1 MSKVGETYGF
11 DAIRGIQAGREFYV
25 AMCPLKIIPKLFV
38 FTEFDLPPEL
48 RAQRTLRKSR
58 IPALRNYILNN
69 PKDYIFSSLTASV
82 DGTMKFEPAPSL
94 GESGKLGR
102 LYVSMESRL
111 LINDG
116 QHRRQA
122 IEEALKENPDLAH
135 EMISVVF
142 FEDKGLLR
150 SQQMFSDL
158 NKNAVKP
165 TKSLNLLYDHRDE
178 FAKFIVAIS
187 SELEIFSGRVELE
200 KTAISNR
207 STKFFTLNG
216 IADATR
222 KFLGIKGTKISEDEQ
237 NKARKFWNDLEK
249 NIPEWQ
255 LLVQKRVT
263 APDLRKEYAHSHTNL
278 LNALGI
284 VGNVLLNEY
293 PSDWK
298 KKLTSLRDID
308 WSRSNPEWEG
318 KLLLNGRMLK
328 SKLGIE
334 LAANTILKK
343 CDIPLSDER
352 LSFENMEYVREKIV
366 LTKKDWDEAKRN
378 RWNEKQTTL
387 ASKELKNG

>member
-94 GESGKLGR
+94 GEGGKLGR

-142 FEDKGLLR
+142 FEDKGLIR

-187 SELEIFSGRVELE
+187 YELEIFSGRVELE

-222 KFLGIKGTKISEDEQ
+222 KFLGINGTKISTEEQ
-237 NKARKFWNDLEK
+237 NSAKEFWDVIAK

-255 LLVQKRVT
+255 LLIQGR
-263 APDLRKEYAHSHTNL
+263 AAASELRKEYVHSHTNL

-284 VGNVLLNEY
+284 VGNVLRNEY
-293 PSDWK
+293 PSGWK
-298 KKLTSLRDID
+298 QKLTSLRDVD
-308 WSRSNPEWEG
+308 WSRSNPDWEG
-318 KLLLNGRMLK
+318 KLLLKGRMLK
-328 SKLGIE
+328 NKLGIE

-343 CDIPLSDER
+343 CGVPLSDER
-352 LSFENMEYVREKIV
+352 LDYENIEYVREKIV
-366 LTKKDWDEAKRN
+366 TLAKDGKSTKKIKAE
-378 RWNEKQTTL
+378 EI
-387 ASKELKNG
+387 KNG

>member
-94 GESGKLGR
+94 GEGGKLGR

-135 EMISVVF
+135 EMISAVF

-158 NKNAVKP
+158 NQNAVKP

-187 SELEIFSGRVELE
+187 DELEIFSGRVELE

-207 STKFFTLNG
+207 SIKFFTLNG

-222 KFLGIKGTKISEDEQ
+222 KFLGIKGTKISVDERS
-237 NKARKFWNDLEK
+237 KAKEFWDGIAK
-249 NIPEWQ
+249 NIPEWR

-263 APDLRKEYAHSHTNL
+263 ASELRKEYVHSHTNL

-284 VGNVLLNEY
+284 VGNVLQNEY

-298 KKLTSLRDID
+298 QKLASLQNID

-318 KLLLNGRMLK
+318 KLLLRGRMLK
-328 SKLGIE
+328 TKLGIE

-343 CDIPLSDER
+343 CGIPLSDER
-352 LSFENMEYVREKIV
+352 LNYENVEYVREKIV
-366 LTKKDWDEAKRN
+366 
-378 RWNEKQTTL
+378 TL
-387 ASKELKNG
+387 AKDDNTAEIKSKELQNG

>member
-1 MSKVGETYGF
+1 MSKIGETYGF

-25 AMCPLKIIPKLFV
+25 AMCPLKIIPKLFI
-38 FTEFDLPPEL
+38 FSEFDLPPEL
-48 RAQRTLRKSR
+48 RAQRTLRATR
-58 IPALRNYILNN
+58 IPAIKNYILNN

-82 DGTMKFEPAPSL
+82 DGAMKFVPAPSL
-94 GESGKLGR
+94 GQNGKLGR

-116 QHRRQA
+116 QHRRKA
-122 IEEALKENPDLAH
+122 IEEALKENSELAH

-142 FEDKGLLR
+142 FEDKGLVR

-165 TKSLNLLYDHRDE
+165 TKSLNLLYDHRDQ
-178 FAKFIVAIS
+178 FAKFIVSIS
-187 SELEIFSGRVELE
+187 GELEIFSDKVELE

-222 KFLGIKGTKISEDEQ
+222 KFLAINGTKISLEEQ
-237 NKARKFWNDLEK
+237 KLAKEFWSEIAK

-255 LLVQKRVT
+255 LLVQQRVT
-263 APDLRKEYAHSHTNL
+263 PSELRKEYVHSHTNL

-284 VGNVLLNEY
+284 VGHVLQNEY
-293 PSDWK
+293 PSNWK
-298 KKLTSLRDID
+298 QKLTSLQNID
-308 WSRSNPEWEG
+308 WKRSNSDWEG
-318 KLLLNGRMLK
+318 KLLIKGRMLK

-334 LAANTILKK
+334 LTANTILKK
-343 CDIPLSDER
+343 CGVALSDDR
-352 LSFENMEYVREKIV
+352 LSYENMEYVREKIITH
-366 LTKKDWDEAKRN
+366 TKKNKT
-378 RWNEKQTTL
+378 EKIT
-387 ASKELKNG
+387 AKELQNG

>member
-48 RAQRTLRKSR
+48 RAQRTLRASR
-58 IPALRNYILNN
+58 IPALKNYILNN

-82 DGTMKFEPAPSL
+82 DGSMKFEPAPSL
-94 GESGKLGR
+94 GEGGKLGR

-142 FEDKGLLR
+142 FEDKGLVR

-165 TKSLNLLYDHRDE
+165 TKSLSILYDHRDE
-178 FAKFIVAIS
+178 FAKFVVAIS

-207 STKFFTLNG
+207 SIKFFTLNG

-222 KFLGIKGTKISEDEQ
+222 KFLGIKGTKISVDEQ
-237 NKARKFWNDLEK
+237 NMAKEFWNEIAK

-255 LLVQKRVT
+255 LLIQKRVT
-263 APDLRKEYAHSHTNL
+263 TSELRKEYVHSHTNL

-284 VGNVLLNEY
+284 VGNVLQNEY

-298 KKLTSLRDID
+298 QKLASLQNID

-318 KLLLNGRMLK
+318 KLLLRGRMLK
-328 SKLGIE
+328 TKLGIE

-343 CDIPLSDER
+343 CGIPLSDAR
-352 LSFENMEYVREKIV
+352 LNYENMEYVREKIV
-366 LTKKDWDEAKRN
+366 
-378 RWNEKQTTL
+378 TL
-387 ASKELKNG
+387 AKDDNTAEIKSKELQNG

>member
-48 RAQRTLRKSR
+48 RAQRTLRASR
-58 IPALRNYILNN
+58 IPALKNYILNN

-82 DGTMKFEPAPSL
+82 DGSMKFEPAPSL
-94 GESGKLGR
+94 GEGGKLGR

-142 FEDKGLLR
+142 FEDKGLIR

-165 TKSLNLLYDHRDE
+165 TKSLSILYDHRDE
-178 FAKFIVAIS
+178 FAKFVVAIS

-207 STKFFTLNG
+207 SIKFFTLNG

-222 KFLGIKGTKISEDEQ
+222 KFLGIKGRKISVDEQ
-237 NKARKFWNDLEK
+237 NKVKEFWNEMTK

-263 APDLRKEYAHSHTNL
+263 ASELRKEYVHSHTNL

-284 VGNVLLNEY
+284 VGNVLQNEY

-298 KKLTSLRDID
+298 QKLASLQNID

-318 KLLLNGRMLK
+318 KLLLRGRMLK
-328 SKLGIE
+328 TKLGIE

-343 CDIPLSDER
+343 CGIHLSDER
-352 LSFENMEYVREKIV
+352 LNYENVEYVREKIV
-366 LTKKDWDEAKRN
+366 
-378 RWNEKQTTL
+378 TL
-387 ASKELKNG
+387 AKDDNTAEIKSKELQNG